1 VVRVELSG
9 ATGRAKSAEGWD
21 SGGGEGREEAN
32 KGAVLGKETRE
43 QTLEKKRAC
52 SSRGKES
59 SPAVFIILLDPSSQE
74 QPGASSIVVVAFRHQ
89 QRAKILVTMSLHGFL
104 PKNNFHGDLDPVGWN
119 VNSVRGCQ
127 CQDGTGGFTRGLVVT
142 NQVCVPVPCAL
153 RVSLLLIKN

>member
-52 SSRGKES
+52 SGRGKES

-74 QPGASSIVVVAFRHQ
+74 QQPGASSIVVVAFRRQ
-89 QRAKILVTMSLHGFL
+89 
-104 PKNNFHGDLDPVGWN
+104 
-119 VNSVRGCQ
+119 
-127 CQDGTGGFTRGLVVT
+127 
-142 NQVCVPVPCAL
+142 
-153 RVSLLLIKN
+153 